1 VRATDPDLAL
11 VFGALRL
18 LSRLDELR
26 FTAHAG
32 RQGTPGLAKALTDQL
47 TPFAAR
53 VCDAVIGHLSLRTR
67 DASPE
72 LRDRYAPLQEAD
84 RARVAVRVAVRVAR
98 EFLGLD
104 PQVQG
109 DRVALEALRGA
120 TAAALRG

>member
-1 VRATDPDLAL
+1 MPVRATDPDLAL

-84 RARVAVRVAVRVAR
+84 RARVAVRVAR